1 MVAGVPVRFQFH
13 GELNWFLEPAR
24 RNQEFTTPVG
34 LTDTVKHAV
43 ESLGVPHTEIGRILI
58 NGEPASSSQ
67 PMREGDLVDVFPCS
81 TPIELTEYRFVLDGH
96 LGRLAAYLRMLGFDT
111 WYQHSAEDPLL
122 ASVSRRENRL
132 LLTRDVGLLKRG
144 EVERGYMVR
153 SAAPLEQLREV
164 WERYALGA
172 HVRPFT
178 RCLVCNGKLRPA
190 TSEEVKDLLPPRI
203 RETKTEFS
211 RCVECGRVFW
221 RGSHYARMLGWIE
234 GLQRR

>member
-1 MVAGVPVRFQFH
+1 MLAGVPVRFQFH

-24 RNQEFTTPVG
+24 RNHEFTAAVG

-43 ESLGVPHTEIGRILI
+43 ESLGVPHTEIGQVLI
-58 NGEPASSSQ
+58 NGDPAPLSQ
-67 PMREGDLVDVFPCS
+67 QTREGDMVDVFPHR
-81 TPIELTEYRFVLDGH
+81 TPIELTEFRFVLDGH

-111 WYQHSAEDPLL
+111 WYDRLADDALL
-122 ASVSRRENRL
+122 ASVSRREDRL

-144 EVERGYMVR
+144 EVEQGYMVR

-164 WERYALGA
+164 WERYDLGV

-178 RCLVCNGKLRPA
+178 RCMVCNGKLRPA
-190 TSEEVKDLLPPRI
+190 AGEEVKDLLPPRI

-234 GLQRR
+234 GLKRR

>member
-1 MVAGVPVRFQFH
+1 
-13 GELNWFLEPAR
+13 
-24 RNQEFTTPVG
+24 
-34 LTDTVKHAV
+34 VKHAI

-58 NGEPASSSQ
+58 DGEDVALWSRQ
-67 PMREGDLVDVFPCS
+67 PREGDLVEVFPHS
-81 TPIELTEYRFVLDGH
+81 TPIELADHRFVLDGH

-111 WYQHSAEDPLL
+111 WYHHPADDALL
-122 ASVSRRENRL
+122 ASVASGEKRL
-132 LLTRDVGLLKRG
+132 LLTRDVGLLKRN

-178 RCLVCNGKLRPA
+178 RCMVCNGELRPSA
-190 TSEEVKDLLPPRI
+190 SEEVKDLLPPRI

-211 RCVECGRVFW
+211 RCMNCGRVFW

-234 GLQRR
+234 ELMRR